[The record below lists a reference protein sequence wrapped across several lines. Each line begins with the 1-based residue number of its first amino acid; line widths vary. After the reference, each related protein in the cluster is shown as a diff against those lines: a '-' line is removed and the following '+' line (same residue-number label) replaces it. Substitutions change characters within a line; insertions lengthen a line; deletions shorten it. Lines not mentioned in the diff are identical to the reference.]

1 LKESIG
7 VLRVVRKIAH
17 LRLWIHLLLHVL
29 LGKPVSTHRVKP
41 SQAKPS
47 QAKLEAM
54 PFPDML
60 WSNSFIES
68 VPRFERLV
76 LLVCSATKRST
87 QIRKAK

>member
-1 LKESIG
+1 MSFWENRFPLIG
-7 VLRVVRKIAH
+7 SSQA
-17 LRLWIHLLLHVL
+17 
-29 LGKPVSTHRVKP
+29 KP

-60 WSNSFIES
+60 WSNSFVES